1 MVDNTPTR
9 KWLKNIYRSFMIFLG
24 AFLSITFSDTLDHF
38 LGVTGALFGIP
49 LILIAP
55 TICHYYVVAETRCQK
70 SIDIIILII
79 SFAVMVL
86 CTYNGIANWVES

>member
-1 MVDNTPTR
+1 MTDNTPTR
-9 KWLKNIYRSFMIFLG
+9 KWLKNISRTFMIFLG

-49 LILIAP
+49 LILMGP
-55 TICHYYVVAETRCQK
+55 TICHYNVVAKTRCQK
-70 SIDIIILII
+70 STDVIILIC

-86 CTYNGIANWVES
+86 CTYNGIANWIEG